1 MSGKPQQDLEVSIVK
16 NFGKNV
22 KKPLSLKEQLQIR
35 ALERSLGDTSAQ
47 DLRDA
52 RRREIEA
59 RITRDEEKANRIK
72 NTPSYKKSR
81 PEVQAVTND
90 FLEYVQ
96 NYGMEGR
103 DVPDSF
109 KDSQGEPL
117 RPSAAEGRFKR
128 NLKKLKLSDKAINR
142 QWKNAGG
149 SGAVSGLRRS
159 FVPTA
164 GQTLTSERA
173 TDKKKKTEQTLEV
186 RKKNL
191 RKKIKREERAVSTL
205 QKNLSSAIIKGN
217 EKVVEKRQKDLERAV
232 KALEKTKIQLSKLGE
247 DPNQEAPQAPRAQ
260 GTPSPQRVFR
270 VDVSDPEE

>member
-1 MSGKPQQDLEVSIVK
+1 SGKPQQDLEVSIVE

-52 RRREIEA
+52 RRREVEA

-96 NYGMEGR
+96 NYGVEGR

-117 RPSAAEGRFKR
+117 RPSAAEGRFKG
-128 NLKKLKLSDKAINR
+128 NLKKLKLSDRAIKQ

-164 GQTLTSERA
+164 GQTLTSDRA
-173 TDKKKKTEQTLEV
+173 TAKSKKTEQTLDV

-191 RKKIKREERAVSTL
+191 RNK
-205 QKNLSSAIIKGN
+205 
-217 EKVVEKRQKDLERAV
+217 
-232 KALEKTKIQLSKLGE
+232 
-247 DPNQEAPQAPRAQ
+247 
-260 GTPSPQRVFR
+260 
-270 VDVSDPEE
+270 